1 LFSVNAHINDRAV
14 FRQTELESFH
24 QLVFAEKRESSEGE
38 AHNFQVGFLDI
49 HSETG
54 KDERVGR
61 GYLETIGQSDVKV
74 GVIYIKVDFHKTT
87 GSLRDGDHCHS
98 GGVLFEDILVALEVS
113 DVRSANVEKHTARVA
128 SWFPMMSPNDARG

>member
-14 FRQTELESFH
+14 FRQTEPKPVH
-24 QLVFAEKRESSEGE
+24 QLVFAEKRKSSEGE

-49 HSETG
+49 RSETG

-61 GYLETIGQSDVKV
+61 GYLETIGQSDAKV
-74 GVIYIKVDFHKTT
+74 GVVHVKVDFHKT
-87 GSLRDGDHCHS
+87 RDGDQGHS
-98 GGVLFEDILVALEVS
+98 GGVLFEDTLVALEMS

-128 SWFPMMSPNDARG
+128 SWFPMMSPDDARG